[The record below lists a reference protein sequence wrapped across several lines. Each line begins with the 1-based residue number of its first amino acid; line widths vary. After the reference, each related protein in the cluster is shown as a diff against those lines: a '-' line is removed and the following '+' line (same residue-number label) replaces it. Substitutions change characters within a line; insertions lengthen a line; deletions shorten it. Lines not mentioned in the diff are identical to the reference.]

1 MSYVCL
7 LANRNGAVVA
17 GDTRETIDNIF
28 HWDHRRKIFKSEDGK
43 ILWAMCGLTRYFGV
57 DYFRRI
63 SLLLKKGLGTQND
76 LDTVKAVAGLA
87 AKGTSWQYKWSHKRS
102 SLTAFI
108 CFVHGER
115 MSVFCISSVNGK
127 SVITRK
133 PVPCALE
140 GGSGTVNIKRIKLEE
155 IVELDLDKLY
165 ERAQKQT
172 ALAIEADQ
180 KKKKETKKYIS
191 TVGGDVIAEKV
202 RYAQQ
207 R

>member
-7 LANRNGAVVA
+7 LANKNGAVVA
-17 GDTRETIDNIF
+17 GDTRETIDNLF

-63 SLLLKKGLGTQND
+63 SLLLRKGLGAEND
-76 LDTVKAVAGLA
+76 LDTVKKVAGLV
-87 AKGTSWQYKWSHKRS
+87 AKGTAWQYRWSKKRS

-108 CFVHGER
+108 CFVHGQR
-115 MSVFCISSVNGK
+115 LSIFCISSVNGK

-133 PVPCALE
+133 PVPCVLE
-140 GGSGTVNIKRIKLEE
+140 GGSGTVNIERLKLQD
-155 IVELDLDKLY
+155 IVLLDLDQLY
-165 ERAQKQT
+165 VKAQEQT
-172 ALAIEADQ
+172 ARAIEADK

-191 TVGGDVIAEKV
+191 TVGGDILAEKI
-202 RYAQQ
+202 RCNPQ